1 MVYPNFN
8 HGVYMAEH
16 LASLLAPGGR
26 VAVVG
31 GPDVVDDI
39 ELLLGIRHGLDASG
53 LVTVNDPED
62 PRYKNTTDVASGGK
76 EKTANLLA
84 DFDQLDGLVPFNDE
98 TLLGAV
104 EALRDA
110 GRLGEVKMVSRNGTP
125 AAIELVKAGIH
136 GGTWDID
143 PLGIGA
149 TIADLALRGAGGEDP
164 GRALRRQPCR
174 PHDHRRTR
182 CQLDSVARANPLPRP
197 VAVLARKICAGLR
210 PPFHRPVRPPLQRGF
225 SGIPALA
232 GIVGASRGRPG
243 SVVSVIPCRASASC
257 EESMER
263 GAPAVLAGALCCAL
277 ATAAIAGPATAVTVA
292 SGVKAPAVTAM
303 LVADASPPAGSGRP
317 SRYRDWRR

>member
-1 MVYPNFN
+1 MTRVLYVSPMPYGANAAVTAISHGIEASVSAAGAELRVAYADFADENWREDANRAVRAGADAGFDSIVIWVIDPDIPAGATGYARGKGVPVVSLERPRFEVDASVVYPNFN

-16 LASLLAPGGR
+16 LASLLKPGAR

-84 DFDQLDGLVPFNDE
+84 DFDHLDGLVPFNDE

-104 EALRDA
+104 EALREA

-143 PLGIGA
+143 PTGIGA
-149 TIADLALRGAGGEDP
+149 TIADLALRAAAGE
-164 GRALRRQPCR
+164 AL
-174 PHDHRRTR
+174 D
-182 CQLDSVARANPLPRP
+182 
-197 VAVLARKICAGLR
+197 GL
-210 PPFHRPVRPPLQRGF
+210 
-225 SGIPALA
+225 
-232 GIVGASRGRPG
+232 
-243 SVVSVIPCRASASC
+243 C
-257 EESMER
+257 
-263 GAPAVLAGALCCAL
+263 
-277 ATAAIAGPATAVTVA
+277 VA
-292 SGVKAPAVTAM
+292 SPIGAMITADR
-303 LVADASPPAGSGRP
+303 AASWVPWPDRIPYHDLLPFS
-317 SRYRDWRR
+317 